1 MNKGFENLIED
12 IINDDKQLE
21 YLNKVFSTRFKARL
35 FTLNEYIYYRDYR
48 AVRTLKITDKQI
60 EFITQLHNSIFSI
73 KKSKDY
79 TIQDVMEMIN
89 KLDVIFESYKI

>member
-35 FTLNEYIYYRDYR
+35 FTLNEYISYRDYR

-60 EFITQLHNSIFSI
+60 EFITRLHNSIFSI